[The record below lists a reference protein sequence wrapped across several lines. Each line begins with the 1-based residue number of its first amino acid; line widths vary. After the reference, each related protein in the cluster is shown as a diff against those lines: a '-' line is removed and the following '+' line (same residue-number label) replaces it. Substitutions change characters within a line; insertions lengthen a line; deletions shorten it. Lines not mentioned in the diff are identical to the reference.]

1 MKLSNYSEQRKDR
14 LGDIVADYMNDD
26 EVTAEEFYQDILS
39 EVKSWIDYHESYV
52 KKHSALY
59 LKLQGLCKEQSV

>member
-39 EVKSWIDYHESYV
+39 EVKSYV

>member
-1 MKLSNYSEQRKDR
+1 MKFSTYSEQRKDR
-14 LGDIVADYMNDD
+14 LNDVISDYMNDE
-26 EVTAEEFYQDILS
+26 EVTAEELYQDILS
-39 EVKSWIDYHESYV
+39 EVKSWIDYHETYV